1 MKRALSLAGWL
12 AAALPALAAS
22 LAASLAPL
30 APAQAGDIV
39 KCVDG
44 GGHATFTDQPCPA
57 GSTGR
62 VLSVDSAGSG
72 AQGGS
77 GLTASTGSSA
87 PESAVATVAAM
98 TPAAP
103 PQRHVLP
110 AADLRHD
117 AWKRPAGARPATLA
131 RDVATLKAARRMLL
145 QQEGARASL
154 AGIQ

>member
-62 VLSVDSAGSG
+62 VLSVDGSG
-72 AQGGS
+72 SQGGS

-87 PESAVATVAAM
+87 PEPAVAAM
-98 TPAAP
+98 APAAP

-117 AWKRPAGARPATLA
+117 AWRRPAGARPATLA

>member
-12 AAALPALAAS
+12 AAALPALAIS
-22 LAASLAPL
+22 VTASLAPL
-30 APAQAGDIV
+30 APAQAGDVV

-44 GGHATFTDQPCPA
+44 SGHATFTDQPCPA

-62 VLSVDSAGSG
+62 LLATDGSA

-77 GLTASTGSSA
+77 GLTASTGSSDPEPSA
-87 PESAVATVAAM
+87 PPVAAM
-98 TPAAP
+98 TPTAP

-117 AWKRPAGARPATLA
+117 AWRRPAGAVPAPLA

-145 QQEGARASL
+145 QQEGTRASL